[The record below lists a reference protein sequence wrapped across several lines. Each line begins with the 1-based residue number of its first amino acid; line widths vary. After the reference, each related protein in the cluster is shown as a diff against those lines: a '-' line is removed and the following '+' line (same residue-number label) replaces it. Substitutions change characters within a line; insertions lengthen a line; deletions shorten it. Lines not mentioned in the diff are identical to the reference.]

1 MKKVIIIGNGAAGME
16 AARTIREKNKTVEI
30 YIFTNEPYHF
40 YSRIHLSTF
49 IGDNTS
55 PEDILIYPP
64 SWYEEQNIQVLLK
77 TPVLEINPNKNYI
90 LDWAGN
96 KYEYDKLIIASGV
109 RPFVPP
115 LNGVEKSGIFT
126 LRNLNDAL
134 EIRKFMQQCTDAV
147 IIGGGI
153 LGIEA
158 ASSLNRNGINVTI
171 VELKNQIMPR
181 QLDKEGSLA
190 LQKILEKRGIRFRTS
205 ARVQEFKGHHHLNS
219 IVLNNNEEILS
230 QMAIISAGISPNIEL
245 AGNAGIRINKG
256 IIVNENMQTNVN
268 NVYATGDI
276 AEFKG
281 TTYGI
286 WPAAVDQGSIAAKHL
301 LGIPSDYQGSLPLHI
316 LKVAGVELTT
326 FGQRKKFHKN
336 DHEIVYYNQEE
347 EKYIKIIHNGSYIL
361 GAVVLGL
368 PGLGFRLE
376 RLLRQK
382 KPIREY
388 LPYFERG
395 EWNILRSKK

>member
-1 MKKVIIIGNGAAGME
+1 M
-16 AARTIREKNKTVEI
+16 
-30 YIFTNEPYHF
+30 
-40 YSRIHLSTF
+40 STF

-64 SWYEEQNIQVLLK
+64 SWYADQNIRVFLK
-77 TPVLEINPNKNYI
+77 TPVLEINPDKNYI

-181 QLDKEGSLA
+181 QIDKEGSLA

-205 ARVQEFKGHHHLNS
+205 ARVQEFKGHPHLNS

-256 IIVNENMQTNVN
+256 IIVN
-268 NVYATGDI
+268 
-276 AEFKG
+276 
-281 TTYGI
+281 
-286 WPAAVDQGSIAAKHL
+286 
-301 LGIPSDYQGSLPLHI
+301 
-316 LKVAGVELTT
+316 
-326 FGQRKKFHKN
+326 
-336 DHEIVYYNQEE
+336 
-347 EKYIKIIHNGSYIL
+347 
-361 GAVVLGL
+361 
-368 PGLGFRLE
+368 
-376 RLLRQK
+376 
-382 KPIREY
+382 
-388 LPYFERG
+388 
-395 EWNILRSKK
+395 